1 MSQFT
6 QWLAMGGY
14 ASYVWSAYGLVG
26 MVLVLMWSGIKWQ
39 RMQTRKKLQ
48 RWLQGQKS

>member
-6 QWLAMGGY
+6 QWLTLGGY

-26 MVLVLMWSGIKWQ
+26 TVLVLMWSGIKWR
-39 RMQTRKKLQ
+39 RMQIRKQLQ
-48 RWLQGQKS
+48 RWLQRQMS